1 MRPVLVTGPA
11 TPRIKLLG
19 PGSSAPKSSLT
30 RGGFLPTTGTGI

>member
-1 MRPVLVTGPA
+1 MRSVLLLAPA
-11 TPRIKLLG
+11 IPRIKLLG